1 MSEMQ
6 KTRSIRNVAGIARR
20 DFLKTVAAAS
30 ALGISGLANSAS
42 PEETPN
48 KLAISVAGYDYDRVR
63 AIMDG
68 QVGIDGADISFE
80 VEDIY
85 AVSTNAFGPEKKY
98 DITEIGLLP
107 FVRQYVNK
115 GFRAYTLIPV
125 FISRTF
131 RHRNIYVHVNSGIQ
145 KPEDLRGK
153 RVGTPGYGFSAH
165 TWIRGLLLDEYGVKA
180 DEMQWIETTESS
192 DGAKLS
198 PKLDRHFLP
207 DDFPLVKGPPGVD
220 ESELLLSGGCD
231 ALITA
236 ITPRAFREGNP
247 DIM

>member
-48 KLAISVAGYDYDRVR
+48 KLAISVAGYDCDRVR

-85 AVSTNAFGPEKKY
+85 AVSTNAFGSEKKY

-115 GFRAYTLIPV
+115 DFRAYTLIPV

-131 RHRNIYVHVNSGIQ
+131 RHRNIYVHVNSEIQ

-192 DGAKLS
+192 DGARLS

>member
-6 KTRSIRNVAGIARR
+6 KIRSIRNVAGIARR
-20 DFLKTVAAAS
+20 DFLKTEAAAS

-42 PEETPN
+42 PEETPS

-68 QVGIDGADISFE
+68 QVSIDGTDINFE

-85 AVSTNAFGPEKKY
+85 AVSTQAFGPEKKY

-115 GFRAYTLIPV
+115 DFRAYTLIPV

-165 TWIRGLLLDEYGVKA
+165 TWIRVIKG
-180 DEMQWIETTESS
+180 S
-192 DGAKLS
+192 DS
-198 PKLDRHFLP
+198 
-207 DDFPLVKGPPGVD
+207 
-220 ESELLLSGGCD
+220 
-231 ALITA
+231 LI
-236 ITPRAFREGNP
+236 FSN
-247 DIM
+247 